1 MTDCSHIACANARR
15 PVGILARLHQSLS
28 LGRQRRA
35 LARLER
41 HQLRDIG
48 ISSGQAHAEST
59 RPIWDSP
66 QHWKG

>member
-1 MTDCSHIACANARR
+1 MTDCSHIACAKPRR
-15 PVGILARLHQSLS
+15 PIGVFARLHQSLS

-48 ISSGQAHAEST
+48 ISPNQAHAEST
-59 RPIWDSP
+59 RPIWDAP
-66 QHWKG
+66 QHWKA

>member
-1 MTDCSHIACANARR
+1 
-15 PVGILARLHQSLS
+15 LARLHQSLS